1 MPGDF
6 ARAYVPGIGPG
17 SLYHTLGLPTASSLL
32 FLRSFLWL
40 FAESFTARS
49 LIATRYD
56 TYLVHPHRFCAVF
69 VIDFVV
75 LLLLLFLFL
84 LLAVV
89 TVFVDV
95 VAC

>member
-1 MPGDF
+1 VPGDF
-6 ARAYVPGIGPG
+6 ARAYVPGIGP
-17 SLYHTLGLPTASSLL
+17 SSLL

>member
-1 MPGDF
+1 VPGDF

-56 TYLVHPHRFCAVF
+56 TYLVHPRRFCAVF

-75 LLLLLFLFL
+75 LLFLFLFL

-89 TVFVDV
+89 VDFVDV

>member
-1 MPGDF
+1 VPGDF
-6 ARAYVPGIGPG
+6 ARAYVPGIGP
-17 SLYHTLGLPTASSLL
+17 SSLL

-56 TYLVHPHRFCAVF
+56 TYLVHPHCFCAVF

-75 LLLLLFLFL
+75 LLLFLFLFL
-84 LLAVV
+84 FVLLAVV